1 MQQSNFIAG
10 IMKIRVII
18 VFLYIIFYSIILVFG
33 TIQECNFWSK
43 FSKCDRSFSHHEYC
57 YETKPYGKTICC
69 SEIIDFNITEI
80 VNDMDFDEYCIEYSE
95 AEYDLLLKKLFGI
108 TGILI
113 FSIVIGFSI
122 YFCRQNGLVL
132 LVVQQVQTQSNTSR
146 NGRAE
151 EEGNYVLTLGKK
163 NVKSC
168 KTIYFNYLLCPLLK
182 QDHKELVWIVQGLIH
197 PNIL

>member
-1 MQQSNFIAG
+1 MQQSNFIVG

-18 VFLYIIFYSIILVFG
+18 VFLYIIFYRIILVFG

-69 SEIIDFNITEI
+69 SEIIDFNNSTEI
-80 VNDMDFDEYCIEYSE
+80 LIDMDFDEYCIEYSE

-122 YFCRQNGLVL
+122 YFCRRNGLVL

-163 NVKSC
+163 NVKFGKQS
-168 KTIYFNYLLCPLLK
+168 INFIIHYFLCLNRTAK
-182 QDHKELVWIVQGLIH
+182 
-197 PNIL
+197 NSSR

>member
-1 MQQSNFIAG
+1 MG
-10 IMKIRVII
+10 P
-18 VFLYIIFYSIILVFG
+18 Y
-33 TIQECNFWSK
+33 
-43 FSKCDRSFSHHEYC
+43 SHHEYC

-80 VNDMDFDEYCIEYSE
+80 VIDMDFDQYCIEYSE
-95 AEYDLLLKKLFGI
+95 AEYELLLKKLFGI

-122 YFCRQNGLVL
+122 YFCRRNGLVL

-151 EEGNYVLTLGKK
+151 EEGNYVLTLGKRK
-163 NVKSC
+163 M
-168 KTIYFNYLLCPLLK
+168 
-182 QDHKELVWIVQGLIH
+182 
-197 PNIL
+197 